1 MIKFEEKR
9 CQDIADELNMDVGD
23 VRERMTKTE
32 RNRLLSLHPYRIYQ
46 GKDGNWYTYLPDRV
60 KGRVFKKRKTKEDI
74 ENVVI
79 EYWKKEENNPTVRDI
94 FMDWLADKLR
104 RERISR
110 ATKDR
115 YESQFEQCFLPIAEK
130 PIKSISDSDVEDF
143 VLDAIH
149 DNKLTAK
156 GYSNLRTLLY
166 GIFRLAK
173 KKHLIDYS
181 ITSLAKDFD
190 ISEKDFRQVDKP
202 DDKEVFMVDELPI
215 VTNYLEQNQDI
226 INLGILLLFKMGLR
240 IGELSAL
247 KWSDIQDNIIYIHRT
262 EVRYKDENGKYVYE
276 VRDFPKTEA
285 GIRYGYIQSDYS
297 WLIKKIRTLNP
308 FGEYVFM
315 QNGNRI
321 RNYSFQGRFYRVCKK
336 TGVVKKSTNKAR
348 KTYGTIL
355 LDEGVPNSVII
366 KLMGHTDIVT
376 TKKHYQR
383 NRQNIEQ
390 IASILDK
397 VSSL

>member
-1 MIKFEEKR
+1 
-9 CQDIADELNMDVGD
+9 
-23 VRERMTKTE
+23 
-32 RNRLLSLHPYRIYQ
+32 
-46 GKDGNWYTYLPDRV
+46 
-60 KGRVFKKRKTKEDI
+60 
-74 ENVVI
+74 
-79 EYWKKEENNPTVRDI
+79 
-94 FMDWLADKLR
+94 
-104 RERISR
+104 
-110 ATKDR
+110 
-115 YESQFEQCFLPIAEK
+115 
-130 PIKSISDSDVEDF
+130 
-143 VLDAIH
+143 
-149 DNKLTAK
+149 
-156 GYSNLRTLLY
+156 
-166 GIFRLAK
+166 
-173 KKHLIDYS
+173 LIDYS